1 MPKPRDAKKA
11 SRSHPEGT
19 TLMVRLDQESKQ
31 SIAQAAELRRVSVSD
46 YVRSVT
52 VAQARRELMAAREQ
66 VISMTPEEQLRFW
79 TALNET
85 PQLTEA
91 QRKLGAMMRGES

>member
-1 MPKPRDAKKA
+1 MPKPRDAKKTNR
-11 SRSHPEGT
+11 SRPKST
-19 TLMVRLDQESKQ
+19 TLMVRLDREGKR

-66 VISMTPEEQLRFW
+66 VISLTPEEQLKFW

-91 QRKLGAMMRGES
+91 ERKLGAMMRGES